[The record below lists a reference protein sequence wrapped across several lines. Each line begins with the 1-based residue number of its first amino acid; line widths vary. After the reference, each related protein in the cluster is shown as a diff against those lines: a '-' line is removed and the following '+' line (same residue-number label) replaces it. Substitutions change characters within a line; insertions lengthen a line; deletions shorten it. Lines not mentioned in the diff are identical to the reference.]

1 MAQLALWRNPLTG
14 QRMVKH
20 VHRRE
25 ELYAGPHVDQAP
37 DLMIEWE
44 LDNGYS
50 YLFRPSTGTRKA
62 SVSPLDGQERKR
74 VKSGIIGMKEFSWRA
89 APSSQPRWKSRRHAS
104 SISAPTI
111 LYLLGVPIPSN
122 LDGEVLTQ
130 IFADAYLATHPIHYA
145 HALGS
150 NGDSTASPHDYS
162 AVEEEA
168 IKARLQGLGYIE

>member
-1 MAQLALWRNPLTG
+1 MAS
-14 QRMVKH
+14 
-20 VHRRE
+20 
-25 ELYAGPHVDQAP
+25 GPHLTAP
-37 DLMIEWE
+37 MEIKEASIIDL
-44 LDNGYS
+44 
-50 YLFRPSTGTRKA
+50 
-62 SVSPLDGQERKR
+62 
-74 VKSGIIGMKEFSWRA
+74 
-89 APSSQPRWKSRRHAS
+89 
-104 SISAPTI
+104 APTI
-111 LYLLGVPIPSN
+111 LYLFGVPIPSN